1 MTRTNTEGA
10 RFAKASM
17 GVTATT
23 IAAILLGNAS
33 VAQAETFDGP
43 YVGVAAGYEDYSD
56 DLSGATYKAYAGWN
70 IRLGENWVLAPEVS
84 FGESTA
90 DGTEVRDTATF
101 TETAVVGIDRQ
112 IGANLRFGRLVSDNV
127 LVYAAGGWERF
138 EVDATT
144 TRRAKPCNNC
154 TPTVQ
159 NFSFDEDLWTI
170 GAGVE
175 VALSEQF
182 TLRGAYTY
190 ADGDAY
196 HRHGLTAGLA
206 LQF

>member
-1 MTRTNTEGA
+1 MTRTNMEGA
-10 RFAKASM
+10 QFAQASI
-17 GVTATT
+17 GVTAMT
-23 IAAILLGNAS
+23 IAVILLGNAS
-33 VAQAETFDGP
+33 VAKAETFDGP
-43 YVGVAAGYEDYSD
+43 YVGVAAGYEDYSG

-70 IRLGENWVLAPEVS
+70 IRLGKDWVLAPEVS
-84 FGESTA
+84 IGDSTA
-90 DGTEVRDTATF
+90 SNTEVRETATF
-101 TETAVVGIDRQ
+101 TETAAVGIDRQ

-138 EVDATT
+138 EVDAAT

-159 NFSFDEDLWTI
+159 DFSFDEDLWTV

-175 VALSEQF
+175 VALSERIA
-182 TLRGAYTY
+182 LRGAYTY

>member
-1 MTRTNTEGA
+1 MTHLEKEGF
-10 RFAKASM
+10 RFAQASI
-17 GVTATT
+17 GITTIT
-23 IAAILLGNAS
+23 IAAILIGNAS

-43 YVGVAAGYEDYSD
+43 YVGVAAGYEDYSGG
-56 DLSGATYKAYAGWN
+56 LSGATYKAYAGWN
-70 IRLGENWVLAPEVS
+70 IKLGEDWVLAPEVS
-84 FGESTA
+84 FGDSTA
-90 DGTEVRDTATF
+90 ESTEVRETATF
-101 TETAVVGIDRQ
+101 TDTAEVGIDRQ
-112 IGANLRFGRLVSDNV
+112 IGANLRFGRLVSDKV

-138 EVDATT
+138 QVDATT

-159 NFSFDEDLWTI
+159 DFSFDEDLWTI

-175 VALSEQF
+175 VALSQQF

-196 HRHGLTAGLA
+196 HRHGLTAGIA
-206 LQF
+206 VQF

>member
-1 MTRTNTEGA
+1 MCSSTR
-10 RFAKASM
+10 
-17 GVTATT
+17 
-23 IAAILLGNAS
+23 L
-33 VAQAETFDGP
+33 
-43 YVGVAAGYEDYSD
+43 AAGS
-56 DLSGATYKAYAGWN
+56 A
-70 IRLGENWVLAPEVS
+70 
-84 FGESTA
+84 
-90 DGTEVRDTATF
+90 
-101 TETAVVGIDRQ
+101 
-112 IGANLRFGRLVSDNV
+112 
-127 LVYAAGGWERF
+127 
-138 EVDATT
+138 
-144 TRRAKPCNNC
+144 NC

-159 NFSFDEDLWTI
+159 DFSFDEDLWTI

>member
-1 MTRTNTEGA
+1 MTRKNNEGA
-10 RFAKASM
+10 RFARTGMSVA
-17 GVTATT
+17 ATT
-23 IAAILLGNAS
+23 IAAIVFGNA
-33 VAQAETFDGP
+33 AIAHAEPFDGP
-43 YVGVAAGYEDYSD
+43 YVGVAAGYEDYSG

-70 IRLGENWVLAPEVS
+70 IRLADKWVLAPEVS
-84 FGESTA
+84 FGDSTA
-90 DGTEVRDTATF
+90 DSTEVRETATF
-101 TETAVVGIDRQ
+101 TETADVGIDRQ

-138 EVDATT
+138 RVDAST

-159 NFSFDEDLWTI
+159 EFSFDEDLWTL

-175 VALSEQF
+175 VALSEQLA
-182 TLRGAYTY
+182 LRGAYTY

-196 HRHGLTAGLA
+196 HRHSLTAGLA